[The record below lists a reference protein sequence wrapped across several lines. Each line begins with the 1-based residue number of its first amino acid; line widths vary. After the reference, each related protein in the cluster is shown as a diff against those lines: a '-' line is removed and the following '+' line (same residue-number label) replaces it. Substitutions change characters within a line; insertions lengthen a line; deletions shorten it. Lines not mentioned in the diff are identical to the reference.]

1 MKHLLVAV
9 VLVLAV
15 TQAVFADMR
24 DTTYVLDP
32 ILVTATRTETER
44 RNVPGSVTVLSAER
58 LLATGA
64 TDVLSAVAVASPGV
78 FITENGPSGFGLGD
92 GSAGSITIRGVG
104 GGTPN
109 DQVLVMVNGQP
120 DYTGLF
126 GHPLPDAYALN
137 EVERVEIVR
146 GPASALYGS
155 GAMGGVINVITRQA
169 TKPGDRITLRTDAG
183 PWNTINGEMSA
194 LGRHGAFDYRVSA
207 SHTRT
212 DGHRDDA
219 AFERSHVSGDLAWNA
234 GAWTIRTSGATT
246 PFSGSDPGPTYGVAG
261 MDIDVTRNRGS
272 VGVEYDG
279 RWFATEGMFYRSW
292 GEHDFTN
299 GWHSTD
305 YVEGATAQFDYHVIG
320 EGTISTAIDYRRY
333 GGEAED
339 TSTNPV
345 YDYGSHESSEFS
357 ATLSAVLPIGDRL
370 SLVGA
375 ARAQN
380 HSEVGWTFSPEAGMS
395 VHITKTL
402 TIRGSASR
410 GFRSP
415 SMRDMALFPASNT
428 DVKPEEVTNIETGA
442 QWKPLDWLATEVS
455 VFRTTGDNL
464 VVLKTPPPPPPRFVN
479 TGSFTNSGVEAE
491 ARWMLSRLHGSLSVS
506 RHEIGKTINT
516 DGGIPVAVIG
526 APKTTVGFSLGTR
539 VERVRLTVNYRYIAG
554 MYGPDSNDADSLP
567 DRLDDYG
574 VLMLSASRPV
584 FSYLS
589 ASVTLRN
596 VLDTKYETMTGYPM
610 PGFHATVGLS
620 ATLER

>member
-1 MKHLLVAV
+1 MKHFTVPALLVLMVAQV
-9 VLVLAV
+9 AISDV
-15 TQAVFADMR
+15 R

-78 FITENGPSGFGLGD
+78 FITENGPSGFGLAE
-92 GSAGSITIRGVG
+92 GSAGSITIRGIG

-137 EVERVEIVR
+137 EIERVEIVR

-155 GAMGGVINVITRQA
+155 GAMGGVINVITRRPTQ
-169 TKPGDRITLRTDAG
+169 PGDRVTVRTDAG
-183 PWNTINGEMSA
+183 SWNTRNGEVSA
-194 LGRHGAFDYRVSA
+194 LGRHGAFDYLVSA

-212 DGHRDDA
+212 DGHREEA
-219 AFERSHVSGDLAWNA
+219 AFERSHVSGELAWNV

-246 PFSGSDPGPTYGVAG
+246 PFNGSDPGPTYGIAG
-261 MDIDVTRNRGS
+261 MDIDVTRNRGL

-279 RWFATEGMFYRSW
+279 VWFGADMTAYRSW
-292 GEHDFTN
+292 GKHDFTN

-305 YVEGATAQFDYHVIG
+305 YIEGASARFDYHVF
-320 EGTISTAIDYRRY
+320 EDATISTAVDYRRY

-339 TSTNPV
+339 TSTDPV
-345 YDYGSHESSEFS
+345 YDYGANEASEFA
-357 ATLSAVLPIGDRL
+357 ATLSAVMPIGERL

-380 HSEVGWTFSPEAGMS
+380 HSEVGWTFAPEAGVS
-395 VHITKTL
+395 VHITKTF
-402 TIRGSASR
+402 TVRSSASR

-415 SMRDMALFPASNT
+415 SMRDMVLFPASNT
-428 DVKPEEVTNIETGA
+428 DVKPEEVTNIDAGA

-455 VFRTTGDNL
+455 VFRTTGKNL
-464 VVLKTPPPPPPRFVN
+464 LVLKAPPPPPPRFVN
-479 TGSFTNSGVEAE
+479 TGSFTNTGVEAE
-491 ARWMLSRLHGSLSVS
+491 VRWMLRRLHGSLHVS
-506 RHEIGKTINT
+506 RHNIGKTVAA
-516 DGGIPVAVIG
+516 DGGIPMSVIG
-526 APKTTVGFSLGTR
+526 APETTVGVSLGTT
-539 VERVRLTVNYRYIAG
+539 VERIRLTTNYRYVAG
-554 MYGPDSNDADSLP
+554 MYGPDSNDADGLP

-574 VLMLSASRPV
+574 VLTLSASRPILS
-584 FSYLS
+584 FLS

-596 VLDTKYETMTGYPM
+596 VLDTEYETMTGYPM
-610 PGFHATVGLS
+610 PGFHAMFGLS